1 MKSLKESY
9 KSILLESMSNSDHD
23 NMEKAARDI
32 HNAWMSRKP
41 INLLEFD
48 DRTDSLPFGQGKAP
62 PILGK
67 DSNPIKSNVL
77 PVSNNNTDQKPALT
91 GIDLAINQNEQEV
104 LSGRMTRSA
113 ADSANKNYKQQ
124 IADRNRRDSTDSLIN
139 TAGKAAHHTASGIA
153 TVLSVTPAAPIGVGI
168 NAALAINAN
177 NQISNNGKNSDDEH
191 WTDARNTAAVSTI
204 SGGFTNSLIK
214 KGLSRVV
221 GTLATNSPISGA
233 VAGGVTALTKT
244 DPNDGLL
251 SASGKVGIDMLK
263 GARTSNPGL
272 VIAQHIGKTSIK
284 NVIENIIR
292 CNEKHKMN
300 LKEYYKSILLEVLKP
315 HPMDGHMKDVME
327 RSTPRMETGKSCC
340 WIGSSTFL

>member
-67 DSNPIKSNVL
+67 NSNPIKSNVL

-91 GIDLAINQNEQEV
+91 GVDLAKNQNEQEV
-104 LSGRMTRSA
+104 LAGRMTRA
-113 ADSANKNYKQQ
+113 EADSANKNYEQQ
-124 IADRNRRDSTDSLIN
+124 IADRNSRDSTDSLIN
-139 TAGKAAHHTASGIA
+139 TAGKAAHDTASGIA
-153 TVLSVTPAAPIGVGI
+153 TALSFTPAAPIGLGI
-168 NAALAINAN
+168 NAALSINAN
-177 NQISNNGKNSDDEH
+177 NQISNNGKNSN
-191 WTDARNTAAVSTI
+191 DAYWRGARDTAAVNTI
-204 SGGFTNSLIK
+204 GGGITSPLIK
-214 KGLSRVV
+214 TGLSRVV

-263 GARTSNPGL
+263 GARTGNATL
-272 VIAQHIGKTSIK
+272 TVAQHIGKTAIK

-292 CNEKHKMN
+292 CNERHKMN
-300 LKEYYKSILLEVLKP
+300 LKEYYKSILLEVLNP
-315 HPMDGHMKDVME
+315 HPMDGHMKEVME
-327 RSTPRMETGKSCC
+327 RSTPRMETGKSC
-340 WIGSSTFL
+340 